1 MDTLSLLVSE
11 LTFKGINMRLRHIE
25 VFHAIYVTGSIT
37 NAANFLH
44 VSQPSVSKVLAHAEM
59 QLGFALF
66 QRIKGRLVP
75 TAEAQMLFSEI
86 DKVYKQIRSVR
97 NSAINLKK
105 VKTGNINIGLTPAL
119 GFDLIPTAVAQY
131 KIDNPQVNINLQTMH
146 NDEVHQAL
154 LEHKI
159 DFALMFS
166 PPPLSGVEMQT
177 ICESQLVMMY
187 PNEFYPQQPSTIS
200 LEDIAGHQVIG
211 IWDSG
216 PLGDLLWNRLS
227 EDDIEVNADIKVQ
240 TYFIAARLAA
250 QGMGVCII
258 DEFTARGNLSHG
270 ISIAEIAP
278 ALKFNLKALHLDN
291 KSLSHVASDFLN
303 LINKLANNPM

>member
-1 MDTLSLLVSE
+1 
-11 LTFKGINMRLRHIE
+11 MRLRHIE

-119 GFDLIPTAVAQY
+119 GFDLIPNAVAQY
-131 KIDNPQVNINLQTMH
+131 KAANPQVNINLQTMH

-166 PPPLSGVEMQT
+166 PPPLSGVTAQS
-177 ICESQLVMMY
+177 ICQSELVMMY
-187 PNEFYPQQPSTIS
+187 PQSFYPHQPASINLS
-200 LEDIAGHQVIG
+200 EIAGYQVIG

-258 DEFTARGNLSHG
+258 DEFTAQGNLCHDVA
-270 ISIAEIAP
+270 IAKIEP
-278 ALKFNLKALHLDN
+278 ALKFNLKALHLEN
-291 KSLSHVASDFLN
+291 KTLSHVANDFLN
-303 LINKLANNPM
+303 LINELANAPKSI

>member
-1 MDTLSLLVSE
+1 
-11 LTFKGINMRLRHIE
+11 MRLRHIE

-66 QRIKGRLVP
+66 HRIKGRLSP
-75 TAEAQMLFSEI
+75 TQEAQMLFSEV

-119 GFDLIPTAVAQY
+119 GFDVIPQAVAQY
-131 KIDNPQVNINLQTMH
+131 QRQNPHVNINLQTMH
-146 NDEVHQAL
+146 NDEVQQAL
-154 LEHKI
+154 REYKI

-166 PPPLSGVEMQT
+166 PPAQPGIALQQ

-187 PNEFYPQQPSTIS
+187 QAELYPQQPSS
-200 LEDIAGHQVIG
+200 IALKELAKHEVIG

-216 PLGDLLWNRLS
+216 PLGDLIWSRLS
-227 EDDIEVNADIKVQ
+227 EEDIEVNTNIKVQ
-240 TYFIAARLAA
+240 TYFLAARLVA
-250 QGMGVCII
+250 QNMGVCVI
-258 DEFTARGNLSHG
+258 DEYTARGN
-270 ISIAEIAP
+270 ISDKVAISTIEP
-278 ALKFNLKALHLDN
+278 PLKFQLTAMHLED
-291 KSLSHVASDFLN
+291 KQLSQLANDFLDVMTKIVSN
-303 LINKLANNPM
+303 G

>member
-1 MDTLSLLVSE
+1 
-11 LTFKGINMRLRHIE
+11 MRLRHIE
-25 VFHAIYVTGSIT
+25 IFHAIYVTGSIT

-44 VSQPSVSKVLAHAEM
+44 VSQPSVSKVLAHAEL

-66 QRIKGRLVP
+66 QRIKGRLIP
-75 TAEAQMLFSEI
+75 TAEAQMLFSEV

-105 VKTGNINIGLTPAL
+105 IKTGNINIGLTPAL
-119 GFDLIPTAVAQY
+119 GFELIPIAVAQY
-131 KIDNPQVNINLQTMH
+131 KRDNPQVNINLQTMH

-166 PPPLSGVEMQT
+166 PPPLSGVTQN
-177 ICESQLVMMY
+177 IVCESELVMMY
-187 PNEFYPQQPSTIS
+187 PKSFYPQLPTSIT
-200 LEDIAGHQVIG
+200 LDEIAGHQVIG

-216 PLGDLLWNRLS
+216 PLGDLIWNRLS
-227 EDDIEVNADIKVQ
+227 EGDIEVNADIKVQ

-250 QGMGVCII
+250 QNMGVCII
-258 DEFTARGNLSHG
+258 DEFTARGNLNNDVAIAS
-270 ISIAEIAP
+270 ISP
-278 ALKFNLKALHLDN
+278 ALKFNLKSLHLEN
-291 KSLSHVASDFLN
+291 KSLSHVANDFLS
-303 LINKLANNPM
+303 LINGLANKIN